1 MFSFVFFVGLFFFT
15 LFLIFSSLALL
26 RSDARLVGFRQGN
39 GVYYVFQ
46 IFFFFHIPL
55 FLYGWLMIRIGE

>member
-1 MFSFVFFVGLFFFT
+1 MFSLVFFVGLFFFT

-46 IFFFFHIPL
+46 IFFLLSYTFISV
-55 FLYGWLMIRIGE
+55 WLVNGSNR

>member
-1 MFSFVFFVGLFFFT
+1 MFSLVFFVGLFFFT

-46 IFFFFHIPL
+46 IFFLLSYTFISA
-55 FLYGWLMIRIGE
+55 WLVNGSNW

>member
-1 MFSFVFFVGLFFFT
+1 MFSLVFFVGLFFFT

-46 IFFFFHIPL
+46 IFFLLSYTFISV
-55 FLYGWLMIRIGE
+55 WLVNGSNW

>member
-46 IFFFFHIPL
+46 IFFLLSYTFISV
-55 FLYGWLMIRIGE
+55 WLVNGSNR

>member
-46 IFFFFHIPL
+46 IFFLLSYTFISA
-55 FLYGWLMIRIGE
+55 WLVNGSNR

>member
-46 IFFFFHIPL
+46 IFFLLSYTFISA
-55 FLYGWLMIRIGE
+55 WLVNGSNW

>member
-1 MFSFVFFVGLFFFT
+1 MFSLVFFVGLFFFT

-46 IFFFFHIPL
+46 IFFLLSYTFISA
-55 FLYGWLMIRIGE
+55 WLVNGSNR